1 MCQVTAWS
9 LPESAHTMPW
19 DWKTH
24 SFTPRSFTSCDCI
37 IVSRQDD
44 VHIPCI
50 LEVTL
55 NPINQQTGIL
65 ILK

>member
-1 MCQVTAWS
+1 MCQVTGWS
-9 LPESAHTMPW
+9 LPESAHTRSW

-24 SFTPRSFTSCDCI
+24 SFTPRSFTSCDYLTM
-37 IVSRQDD
+37 SREAD
-44 VHIPCI
+44 VHMSCI

-55 NPINQQTGIL
+55 KLVNQQTGIL